1 MNPPPV
7 DPDTPRAPPTLGEL
21 FRACSSVGLS
31 GFGGVLPLLRHML
44 VDERRLMDGKDF
56 NALLGLCQF
65 LPGSNV
71 VNLAVCVGARFHGAR
86 GAIVATAGLL
96 LGPFF
101 VMMML
106 ATAYGL
112 WGASSGRAGHA
123 ARHRRRRRGGCC
135 SRPH

>member
-1 MNPPPV
+1 MMTPVREKPFSPWSVSPVSPSPV

-31 GFGGVLPLLRHML
+31 GFGVVLPLLRHML

-71 VNLAVCVGARFHGAR
+71 VNLAVWPLAPSKWRAR
-86 GAIVATAGLL
+86 
-96 LGPFF
+96 
-101 VMMML
+101 
-106 ATAYGL
+106 
-112 WGASSGRAGHA
+112 
-123 ARHRRRRRGGCC
+123 
-135 SRPH
+135 